1 MDCYYLFYLQQVKK
15 VLLIMASN
23 LYHTP
28 SIAPASEKL
37 VTEISDD
44 LGLQIP
50 ESELKDYVGE

>member
-1 MDCYYLFYLQQVKK
+1 M
-15 VLLIMASN
+15 LLIMASN

-37 VTEISDD
+37 VMEISDD